1 MATSSAFPG
10 DLSFSHDQG
19 PGITRRKVRHGWG
32 YFGPD
37 GDRITDRDEIDR
49 LNAIGFPPAY
59 ERCWFCPDA
68 NGHIQA
74 VGYDAKGRK
83 QYRYHADFREH
94 QEDAKYELLAK
105 FGRALPKL
113 RRKVEEDITGRAMS
127 RDTVLAAVVRLID
140 TTHIRVGNEQYV
152 KDNKSFGATTLRN
165 RHAKVS
171 GGKLLLSYVGKSGKK
186 RTVTITDR
194 NLVRIAKRT
203 QDLPGQHL
211 FEFIGADGEPHAA
224 TSSDVNAYIKD
235 AMGDAFTAKNFRT
248 WGASVIAFTGIA
260 DSADAKLKMKAV
272 IEPVAVALGNTVAI
286 SRKSYVH
293 PALIDALKD
302 AGAIGAKSLPR
313 QTSSL
318 SRYERG
324 LIDFLE
330 ALPAPEEKAKL
341 KVEETAAA
349 MAEKMLKAVA
359 AK

>member
-1 MATSSAFPG
+1 MATAALPG
-10 DLSFSHDQG
+10 DLSFTHDHD
-19 PGITRRKVRHGWG
+19 PGITRQPVRHGGWG
-32 YFGPD
+32 YFASD

-49 LNAIGFPPAY
+49 LNAIGMPPAY
-59 ERCWFCPDA
+59 ERCWFSTDP

-74 VGYDAKGRK
+74 IGYDAKGRK
-83 QYRYHADFREH
+83 QYRYHASFREH

-113 RRKVEEDITGRAMS
+113 RRTVDKDITGRAMS
-127 RDTVLAAVVRLID
+127 RETVLAAVVRLID

-165 RHAKVS
+165 RHAKVA
-171 GGKLLLSYVGKSGKK
+171 GGKLMLSYVGKSGKK

-194 NLVRIAKRT
+194 NLVRIAKKT

-211 FEFIGADGEPHAA
+211 FEFIGTDKQPHPV

-260 DSADAKLKMKAV
+260 DSADKKLKMKAV
-272 IEPVAVALGNTVAI
+272 IEPVAEALGNTVAI

-293 PALIDALKD
+293 PALIEALKD
-302 AGAIGAKSLPR
+302 AGAIGRKGLPR
-313 QTSSL
+313 STGQL

-330 ALPAPEEKAKL
+330 ALPSAEEK
-341 KVEETAAA
+341 EQA
-349 MAEKMLKAVA
+349 MAEEQAAVA
-359 AK
+359 AEAMLEAVAEG

>member
-1 MATSSAFPG
+1 MVTSALPG
-10 DLSFSHDQG
+10 SLTFADGSD
-19 PGITRRKVRHGWG
+19 PGVTRKQVRGKWA
-32 YFGPD
+32 YFAPD
-37 GDRITDRDEIDR
+37 GTRITDRDEIDR
-49 LNAIGFPPAY
+49 MNAIGMPPAY
-59 ERCWFCPDA
+59 ERCWFCPDP

-74 VGYDAKGRK
+74 VGFDAKGRK
-83 QYRYHADFREH
+83 QYRYHAGFREH

-113 RRKVEEDITGRAMS
+113 RRRVEEDITGRAMS
-127 RDTVLAAVVRLID
+127 RETVLAAVVRLID

-171 GGKLLLSYVGKSGKK
+171 GGKLMLSYVGKSGKK

-211 FEFIGADGEPHAA
+211 FEFIGTDGEPHPV
-224 TSSDVNAYIKD
+224 TSNDVNAYIKD

-260 DSADAKLKMKAV
+260 DSADKKLKMKAV
-272 IEPVAVALGNTVAI
+272 IEPVAEALGNTVAI

-293 PALIDALKD
+293 PALIEALKD
-302 AGAIGAKSLPR
+302 AGAIGGKELPR
-313 QTSSL
+313 ATQYL

-324 LIDFLE
+324 LIEFLE
-330 ALPAPEEKAKL
+330 ALPSAEEKAEL
-341 KVEETAAA
+341 KTEEEAAA
-349 MAEKMLKAVA
+349 RAEEMLEAVA
-359 AK
+359 AAG